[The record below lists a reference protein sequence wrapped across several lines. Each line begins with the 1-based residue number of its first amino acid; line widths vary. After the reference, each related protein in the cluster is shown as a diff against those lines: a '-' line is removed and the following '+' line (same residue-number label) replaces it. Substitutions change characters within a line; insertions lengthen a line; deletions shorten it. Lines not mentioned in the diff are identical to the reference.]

1 MKNKLC
7 AFPRLP
13 PPSCWCFSH
22 QATLGPGVPW
32 AELMEGPGNLPQPWW
47 EPSAGARAAVEAEFG
62 GAEEGGEEEE
72 GVCVHVGVESVCRKQ
87 PSGSLPCEILI
98 IPASAISAMRSG
110 PPLLNIS
117 LTPLTSHCTS
127 PTFLSPIDPSPI
139 AAPRPCHQQQPWPGA
154 SLLHPHPGHAR
165 GEPSPA
171 PATVPRAGEGAEAVL
186 RKEDHQLHWEQ
197 NISVH
202 QQVPC

>member
-1 MKNKLC
+1 MC
-7 AFPRLP
+7 FPSTPSPLLLVLFPPGNSGTWCPLGRAHGGAGEP
-13 PPSCWCFSH
+13 PP
-22 QATLGPGVPW
+22 A
-32 AELMEGPGNLPQPWW
+32 WW

-154 SLLHPHPGHAR
+154 PCSIPILDMP
-165 GEPSPA
+165 EVSPA
-171 PATVPRAGEGAEAVL
+171 LLQPLPPCWGGSRGRSEEGRSSTPLGAEYKCASTSPL
-186 RKEDHQLHWEQ
+186 L
-197 NISVH
+197 NN
-202 QQVPC
+202 P